1 MIYLVTLNQELF
13 NNDAY
18 KIISVDESLHLL
30 SKYNMLQAD
39 SETDGRDAH
48 INKLLLFQLGSIDK
62 DFQIVLCHSFFPKE
76 SCRRPIVW
84 RQYHYPFRCCGL
96 QIRGLLSPYH

>member
-13 NNDAY
+13 DNDAY

-62 DFQIVLCHSFFPKE
+62 DFQIVIDWTTIDIKIYKNE
-76 SCRRPIVW
+76 
-84 RQYHYPFRCCGL
+84 
-96 QIRGLLSPYH
+96 

>member
-13 NNDAY
+13 DNDAY

-30 SKYNMLQAD
+30 SKYNMFQAD

-62 DFQIVLCHSFFPKE
+62 DFQIVIDCTTIDIKIYKNFQQL
-76 SCRRPIVW
+76 
-84 RQYHYPFRCCGL
+84 
-96 QIRGLLSPYH
+96 

>member
-13 NNDAY
+13 DNDAY
-18 KIISVDESLHLL
+18 KIISVDESLHFL

-48 INKLLLFQLGSIDK
+48 INKLSVEHMLK
-62 DFQIVLCHSFFPKE
+62 H
-76 SCRRPIVW
+76 
-84 RQYHYPFRCCGL
+84 L
-96 QIRGLLSPYH
+96 QMFLAL